1 MKDELYDQALAIVSE
16 MKTVSISILQRKMSI
31 GYNRSARMIERM
43 EREGLVGPANGMKPR
58 DVLIKPIGQMPGAGA
73 MM

>member
-1 MKDELYDQALAIVSE
+1 